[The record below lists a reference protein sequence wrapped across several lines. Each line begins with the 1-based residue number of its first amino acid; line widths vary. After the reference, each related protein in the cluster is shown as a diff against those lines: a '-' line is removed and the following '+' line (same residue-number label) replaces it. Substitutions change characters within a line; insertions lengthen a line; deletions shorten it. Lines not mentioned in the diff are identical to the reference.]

1 MNIQV
6 VINQMIILFLV
17 IIIGYIAN
25 KVGILD
31 KSQNQKLSSLVLNIT
46 CPALILA
53 SVSDI
58 ESGDFKIVVQIFI
71 ISIIIYLVL
80 PFMGILLAKILK
92 VPEEDRNLYKFMTI
106 FSNIGFMG
114 YPVIQSI
121 FGTQALFF
129 ASICNMV
136 FNIFCYSYGIYLI
149 SGDDKLSFDFKQ
161 LINPGII
168 FSIIAIIIYLTK
180 WKMPQIIGETSNL
193 IGSIT
198 TPLAMIL
205 IGSSLADI
213 PPKEVINDIRLYPYT
228 IIKQIIMPILF
239 WWVLKFIVVDKV
251 VLGVLVV
258 LVAMP
263 VGSSTVMFCNQ
274 YEGNVD
280 LASKSIFI
288 TTLASVF
295 TIPILVYLLF
305 T

>member
-121 FGTQALFF
+121 FGRQALFF

-168 FSIIAIIIYLTK
+168 FSIIAVIIYLTK
-180 WKMPQIIGETSNL
+180 YQMPQIIGETSDL

-198 TPLAMIL
+198 TPLAMMI
-205 IGSSLADI
+205 IGSSLAEI
-213 PPKEVINDIRLYPYT
+213 PIKEVLNDIRIYP
-228 IIKQIIMPILF
+228 
-239 WWVLKFIVVDKV
+239 
-251 VLGVLVV
+251 
-258 LVAMP
+258 
-263 VGSSTVMFCNQ
+263 
-274 YEGNVD
+274 
-280 LASKSIFI
+280 
-288 TTLASVF
+288 
-295 TIPILVYLLF
+295 
-305 T
+305 

>member
-31 KSQNQKLSSLVLNIT
+31 KSQNQKLSSLILNIT

-121 FGTQALFF
+121 FGT
-129 ASICNMV
+129 
-136 FNIFCYSYGIYLI
+136 
-149 SGDDKLSFDFKQ
+149 
-161 LINPGII
+161 
-168 FSIIAIIIYLTK
+168 
-180 WKMPQIIGETSNL
+180 
-193 IGSIT
+193 
-198 TPLAMIL
+198 
-205 IGSSLADI
+205 
-213 PPKEVINDIRLYPYT
+213 
-228 IIKQIIMPILF
+228 
-239 WWVLKFIVVDKV
+239 
-251 VLGVLVV
+251 
-258 LVAMP
+258 
-263 VGSSTVMFCNQ
+263 
-274 YEGNVD
+274 
-280 LASKSIFI
+280 
-288 TTLASVF
+288 
-295 TIPILVYLLF
+295 
-305 T
+305 

>member
-31 KSQNQKLSSLVLNIT
+31 KSQNQKLSSLILNIT

-121 FGTQALFF
+121 L
-129 ASICNMV
+129 V
-136 FNIFCYSYGIYLI
+136 H
-149 SGDDKLSFDFKQ
+149 
-161 LINPGII
+161 
-168 FSIIAIIIYLTK
+168 
-180 WKMPQIIGETSNL
+180 
-193 IGSIT
+193 
-198 TPLAMIL
+198 
-205 IGSSLADI
+205 
-213 PPKEVINDIRLYPYT
+213 RLCFLH
-228 IIKQIIMPILF
+228 Q
-239 WWVLKFIVVDKV
+239 
-251 VLGVLVV
+251 
-258 LVAMP
+258 
-263 VGSSTVMFCNQ
+263 
-274 YEGNVD
+274 
-280 LASKSIFI
+280 
-288 TTLASVF
+288 
-295 TIPILVYLLF
+295 
-305 T
+305 

>member
-31 KSQNQKLSSLVLNIT
+31 KSQNQKLSSLILNIT

-198 TPLAMIL
+198 TPLAMML

-258 LVAMP
+258 LVAIIAMIIRRR
-263 VGSSTVMFCNQ
+263 
-274 YEGNVD
+274 
-280 LASKSIFI
+280 K
-288 TTLASVF
+288 
-295 TIPILVYLLF
+295 
-305 T
+305 

>member
-31 KSQNQKLSSLVLNIT
+31 KSQNQKLSSLILNIT

-114 YPVIQSI
+114 
-121 FGTQALFF
+121 
-129 ASICNMV
+129 
-136 FNIFCYSYGIYLI
+136 
-149 SGDDKLSFDFKQ
+149 
-161 LINPGII
+161 
-168 FSIIAIIIYLTK
+168 
-180 WKMPQIIGETSNL
+180 
-193 IGSIT
+193 
-198 TPLAMIL
+198 
-205 IGSSLADI
+205 
-213 PPKEVINDIRLYPYT
+213 
-228 IIKQIIMPILF
+228 
-239 WWVLKFIVVDKV
+239 
-251 VLGVLVV
+251 
-258 LVAMP
+258 
-263 VGSSTVMFCNQ
+263 
-274 YEGNVD
+274 
-280 LASKSIFI
+280 
-288 TTLASVF
+288 TL
-295 TIPILVYLLF
+295 
-305 T
+305 

>member
-149 SGDDKLSFDFKQ
+149 SGDDKLYFDFKQ

-198 TPLAMIL
+198 TPLAMML